1 MKVNKTRPNNRNVIK
16 LTAIALLLFAVAA
29 GGLFGYGKLRDIYI
43 EQCKILDMNSQV
55 FITSGK
61 MVRPENIAEFFGLR
75 EGANLAEIDFDGKRV
90 EILSKMPTVRKVNIS
105 RQLPDKVKIVVEE
118 RSPIARM
125 NFVGNRNSTG
135 KVVDEDGMVFI
146 CHRGS
151 QTLPT
156 IREAKAT
163 GTAPGHF
170 VEGKPFSALQL
181 LKTCRSAEFME
192 LGIQDIDTSKADYLI
207 ATLGNYS
214 KLKISWDGMNVA
226 PTPASNGDLVMRLR
240 NLIKAMHSRIG
251 SDAIT
256 WNATMPD
263 MIFADTQGK
272 Q

>member
-16 LTAIALLLFAVAA
+16 MTAIAALLIAVAA
-29 GGLFGYGKLRDIYI
+29 GGLFGYGELRRLYI
-43 EQCKILDMNSQV
+43 EQCEIVDVDSQV
-55 FITSGK
+55 SITSGK

-75 EGANLAEIDFDGKRV
+75 NGANLAEIDFERKRTD
-90 EILSKMPTVRKVNIS
+90 ILSKMPTLRRVNVL
-105 RQLPDKVKIVVEE
+105 RQLPDKVKIIAEE
-118 RSPIARM
+118 RSPMARM

-156 IREAKAT
+156 IRESKAAST
-163 GTAPGHF
+163 DPGHF
-170 VEGKPFSALQL
+170 VEGKVFSALQL
-181 LKTCRSAEFME
+181 LKACRNAEFME
-192 LGIQDIDTSKADYLI
+192 LGIQDIDTSKTDYLV

-214 KLKISWDGMNVA
+214 KLKIAWDGMKSA
-226 PTPASNGDLVMRLR
+226 PTPASTGDLFMRLR
-240 NLIKAMHSRIG
+240 NLIKAIHSRIG
-251 SDAIT
+251 SNAIT

-263 MIFADTQGK
+263 MIFADTQGR